1 MQEISYNTDIIQHT
15 FRQKV
20 GILNLLQR
28 CLKRTFGKCKKQKKV
43 SAVLLF
49 LEARVDV
56 FFVQLGGFELIQN
69 TVGDSQLWP
78 LSKKCKS
85 TCLTSATFRCRQMAR
100 ISSCN
105 ITSQLEK
112 KKKKVFLQ
120 SVGRQ
125 TKQADVGSR
134 SFSTCRV
141 CFNSLFLFVVVWI
154 SSTPQHFLHSETLQ
168 SSQQSL
174 LLVSGVFFFVHS
186 D

>member
-112 KKKKVFLQ
+112 KKK
-120 SVGRQ
+120 
-125 TKQADVGSR
+125 R
-134 SFSTCRV
+134 SFCNQSGDKQSKQTSGRGLSARV
-141 CFNSLFLFVVVWI
+141 ESALIVFFC
-154 SSTPQHFLHSETLQ
+154 
-168 SSQQSL
+168 L
-174 LLVSGVFFFVHS
+174 LLFGFPRPRSTSFIQRRFSPLSKAFCWCLECFFFVHS